1 MLTPGAG
8 LLFAAEMLVI
18 IVCKGG
24 FPSSENLTA

>member
-18 IVCKGG
+18 IVCKG